1 MEKHSFTPA
10 FYEAVFK
17 EIKESD
23 LTVVTEDNEYG
34 YFDLFLSVGM
44 YDVSLTARFYVSTD
58 SDDFFIFGHWVSNT
72 YPVFENLIEIDNVK
86 VTLTN
91 GTPVEGFSID
101 DFWKQFNV
109 DKSPSGFQKR
119 EKVFFRCDGSQI
131 MRKGTF
137 VAHNAEMDSDVVEEE
152 GTGKIYYVL
161 PWNSFI
167 GKVREP
173 PN

>member
-1 MEKHSFTPA
+1 MEKHTFYPA

-17 EIKESD
+17 EIKEAD
-23 LTVVTEDNEYG
+23 LNVVTENNVKG
-34 YFDLFLSVGM
+34 YFDLFFSISI
-44 YDVSLTARFYVSTD
+44 YDVSLTARFYVRTVI
-58 SDDFFIFGHWVSNT
+58 DDFFINGQWYSHK

-91 GTPVEGFSID
+91 GTPVAGFSID

-109 DKSPSGFQKR
+109 ERSPSGFRKR

-137 VAHNAEMDSDVVEEE
+137 MGHNVEMDSDVVEEE
-152 GTGKIYYVL
+152 ETGKIYYVM
-161 PWNSFI
+161 PYNSFI
-167 GKVREP
+167 GQVREP

>member
-1 MEKHSFTPA
+1 MTTKKFDRA
-10 FYEAVFK
+10 FYEKVYK
-17 EIKESD
+17 EIREAD
-23 LTVVTEDNEYG
+23 LEVETEDNAYG
-34 YFDLFLSVGM
+34 YFDLFLECGQ
-44 YDVSLTARFYVSTD
+44 YDVELTARFYVTTG
-58 SDDFFIFGHWVSNT
+58 SDDFFIFGHWESHT

-86 VTLTN
+86 VYLTD

-109 DKSPSGFQKR
+109 DRSPSGVQKR

-137 VAHNAEMDSDVVEEE
+137 IAHNTEMDSDVVEEE